1 MIENIDKLTY
11 QPTLLMN
18 KRTNKYNTPG
28 AVVFNILFI
37 LAYPII
43 AVFTFAYTVLVWVFS
58 LPSRMAVW
66 VARKLRKED
75 NEGMSE

>member
-1 MIENIDKLTY
+1 MPKDPN
-11 QPTLLMN
+11 
-18 KRTNKYNTPG
+18 NKYLTPG

-58 LPSRMAVW
+58 VPSRVAVW
-66 VARKLRKED
+66 VAKRLKKEQPG
-75 NEGMSE
+75 E

>member
-1 MIENIDKLTY
+1 
-11 QPTLLMN
+11 MN
-18 KRTNKYNTPG
+18 KRTNNKYVTPG

-58 LPSRMAVW
+58 LPSRVVVW
-66 VARKLRKED
+66 IARRLRREN
-75 NEGMSE
+75 NESMSE

>member
-1 MIENIDKLTY
+1 MPKDRN
-11 QPTLLMN
+11 
-18 KRTNKYNTPG
+18 NKYLTPG

-58 LPSRMAVW
+58 VPSRVAVW
-66 VARKLRKED
+66 VAKRLKKDDGDE
-75 NEGMSE
+75 